1 MIWQAFNMKNPYQRW
16 QRYDAHPTETHNAWK
31 AVHRGKNPCTELP
44 THTYSIVCFIV
55 LQIRKV
61 VCEWLAWA
69 LRMSRPG
76 KDLSRQFLLRKARM
90 RELEARTPPSV
101 SLISNVKDVDN
112 AIPLNEFP
120 PLRSVKMEDGG
131 ILSVKNELLAILNE
145 LRFITHKIKED
156 NEANE
161 ETNDWKFAA
170 MVIDRLC
177 IWTFS
182 VYMVVATVAIF
193 FSSPNILA
201 S

>member
-1 MIWQAFNMKNPYQRW
+1 
-16 QRYDAHPTETHNAWK
+16 
-31 AVHRGKNPCTELP
+31 
-44 THTYSIVCFIV
+44 
-55 LQIRKV
+55 
-61 VCEWLAWA
+61 
-69 LRMSRPG
+69 MSRPG

-101 SLISNVKDVDN
+101 SLISNVKDTDN

-161 ETNDWKFAA
+161 ETNDWKFVA

-177 IWTFS
+177 IWVFS
-182 VYMVVATVAIF
+182 VYMIVATVAIF
-193 FSSPNILA
+193 FSSPNILK
-201 S
+201 

>member
-1 MIWQAFNMKNPYQRW
+1 
-16 QRYDAHPTETHNAWK
+16 
-31 AVHRGKNPCTELP
+31 
-44 THTYSIVCFIV
+44 
-55 LQIRKV
+55 
-61 VCEWLAWA
+61 
-69 LRMSRPG
+69 MSRPG

-112 AIPLNEFP
+112 AIPLNDFP
-120 PLRSVKMEDGG
+120 PLRSVKMDDGG
-131 ILSVKNELLAILNE
+131 ILNVKNELLAILNE
-145 LRFITHKIKED
+145 LRYITHKIKED

-177 IWTFS
+177 IWVFS

-193 FSSPNILA
+193 FSSPNVTA
-201 S
+201 